1 MKIAI
6 TGAAGLFGHAL
17 VKIFG
22 ERHTV
27 TPLTHQDVDITC
39 EDAVEASLAKIK
51 PDVVIHAAAIPNP
64 DVCEENPARA
74 YAVNVHGTRYITS
87 AARKIGACTAY
98 ISTDAVFD
106 GQKTTPYTE
115 NDPTGP
121 ATVYGRTKLRSE
133 QIIQAAGEG
142 WIFRVSVLFGP
153 GKENFVD
160 KGLRSVAAGKP
171 YVVASDQVGN
181 ATYTIDAAQT
191 IREIIE
197 AGRYGIYHVA
207 NSGACTR
214 LELARRA
221 AEMAGIDSA
230 RITGKPLR
238 EMGRPAKRLAYS
250 VMDCPA
256 LERAGIAP
264 LRHWTEALAEYI
276 SSDLVI

>member
-17 VKIFG
+17 VRVFG

-27 TPLTHQDVDITC
+27 APLTHQDVDITC
-39 EDAVEASLAKIK
+39 EDAVEAVLVKTK

-74 YAVNVHGTRYITS
+74 YAVNVHGTRYMAA
-87 AARKIGACTAY
+87 AARRVGARVAY

-106 GQKTTPYTE
+106 GHKTTPYTE
-115 NDPTGP
+115 DDPTGP

-133 QIIQAAGEG
+133 QIIQAAGES

-153 GKENFVD
+153 GKENSVD
-160 KGLRSVAAGKP
+160 KGLRSAAAGKP
-171 YVVASDQVGN
+171 YVVASDQMGN
-181 ATYTIDAAQT
+181 ATYTLDAART
-191 IREIIE
+191 MREIIE
-197 AGRYGIYHVA
+197 AGRYGLYHVA

-214 LELARRA
+214 IELVRRA
-221 AEMAGIDSA
+221 AEMAGIDPA

-238 EMGRPAKRLAYS
+238 EMGRPAKRLPYS
-250 VMDCPA
+250 VMDCRA
-256 LERAGIAP
+256 LERAGLPP
-264 LRHWTEALAEYI
+264 LRSWTEALAEYI
-276 SSDLVI
+276 SSDFSR